1 MEFLRASLF
10 ALGIFVT
17 LTIIS
22 LLVAFMMMI
31 IYKVV
36 HKTEK
41 KAVQPTQ
48 AQPTGAG
55 KAG

>member
-10 ALGIFVT
+10 ALGIFVV

-22 LLVAFMMMI
+22 LLVALMMTI

>member
-10 ALGIFVT
+10 ALGIFVV

-22 LLVAFMMMI
+22 LLVAFMMTI
-31 IYKVV
+31 IYKSV

-41 KAVQPTQ
+41 KAVQPNE